1 MSRTIQ
7 EQIKLPL
14 AIAFEVVLQGIRI
27 RFGRSLVTIMGVVLG
42 IAFLMSILTSQA
54 IKDGVQTEAAMRAEL
69 KRMLSFLTAE
79 TGAIRGKS
87 LRLIAAGATDVR
99 EDRFLAVLRAEGATL
114 VDVADEQTVAT
125 LVVGDGRL
133 TTVPAGQQL
142 LCFTR
147 REQATSEAR
156 AISLDRELQPDE
168 QERLARAAHRARV
181 RSIWIIVISLL
192 VTVIGISNA
201 MLMSVTERFREI
213 GTMKCLGALSAFIRQ
228 IFFIESSLVGL
239 VGSIVGSVLGTLV
252 AILIYAATYGFG
264 LVVGA
269 LPVGGLVI
277 YFAGSIL
284 AGIVLSIV
292 AAIYPAT
299 FASRMVP
306 AHALRSNV

>member
-114 VDVADEQTVAT
+114 VDAADEQTVAT

>member
-14 AIAFEVVLQGIRI
+14 AIALEVVLQGIRI

-79 TGAIRGKS
+79 TGAISGKS

-114 VDVADEQTVAT
+114 VDAADEQTVAT

>member
-14 AIAFEVVLQGIRI
+14 AIALEVVLQGIRI

>member
-79 TGAIRGKS
+79 TGAISGKS